1 MSPRGAPGWELVLA
15 DLALILFLVTLA
27 ALAGEEAHGTGADA
41 IARAPDNPPDIAPAT
56 APEIAPSQALFR
68 PGPQGP
74 DIARWLAD
82 QPVDPRATLTVFAQY
97 AQGERAAIWAEAQA
111 LAVRAEGTG
120 QAVRVVITEG
130 AQSDIHASLAYDTP
144 IAAR

>member
-1 MSPRGAPGWELVLA
+1 MSPRGAQGWELMLA

-27 ALAGEEAHGTGADA
+27 ALAGEEARGTGADA
-41 IARAPDNPPDIAPAT
+41 IVRAPGNTPDM

-68 PGPQGP
+68 PNPQGP
-74 DIARWLAD
+74 DIARWLAE
-82 QPVDPRATLTVFAQY
+82 QPADSRATLTVFAQY
-97 AQGERAAIWAEAQA
+97 AQGERAAIWAETQA

-144 IAAR
+144 VAAR